1 MCRSGENCLK
11 ILIFLSTLMIGCNA
25 TQERGEDF
33 KVGVSHTILG
43 NHHYKIISTGKAS
56 EESIESEDMFKKKVT
71 SCQAAKDMY
80 LKKISSLEKDQKYRE
95 FFLNVISQKSSMDN
109 IYCEYVIEYKIPEI
123 EKDK

>member
-1 MCRSGENCLK
+1 LCRSGENCLK

>member
-11 ILIFLSTLMIGCNA
+11 ILIFLSTLIIGCNA

>member
-1 MCRSGENCLK
+1 MV
-11 ILIFLSTLMIGCNA
+11 GCNA
-25 TQERGEDF
+25 TQERSNEF

-56 EESIESEDMFKKKVT
+56 EESIEAEDMFKKKIT

-80 LKKISSLEKDQKYRE
+80 LKKISSLEKDQKYRD
-95 FFLNVISQKSSMDN
+95 FFLNVLSQTSSTDN
-109 IYCEYVIEYKIPEI
+109 IYCEYIIEYKIPEL

>member
-1 MCRSGENCLK
+1 LK

>member
-1 MCRSGENCLK
+1 MK
-11 ILIFLSTLMIGCNA
+11 ILFLLSVLMIGCKA
-25 TQERGEDF
+25 TQERSKEF

-56 EESIESEDMFKKKVT
+56 EESIESEDMFKKKIT

-80 LKKISSLEKDQKYRE
+80 LKKISSLEKDQKYRD
-95 FFLNVISQKSSMDN
+95 FFLNVVSQKSSIDN
-109 IYCEYVIEYKIPEI
+109 IYCEYIIEYKIPEI